1 MFSRHISK
9 NVKNIQLKIYEL
21 QDIYKFKFEIEV
33 NIDKI
38 IVKIYLDKS
47 LDKYILET
55 IEYSIR
61 KKNYNIWNYYFID
74 FDKKMVRIYFN
85 SVS

>member
-21 QDIYKFKFEIEV
+21 QDLYKFQIDLQV
-33 NIDKI
+33 NLDKI
-38 IVKIYLDKS
+38 IVKIFFNKDTE
-47 LDKYILET
+47 KYILNLVGQKTKTTLFPNHQIFDFKNKT
-55 IEYSIR
+55 IKI
-61 KKNYNIWNYYFID
+61 FLD
-74 FDKKMVRIYFN
+74 

>member
-21 QDIYKFKFEIEV
+21 QDLYKFKFDLQV
-33 NIDKI
+33 NLDKI
-38 IVKIYLDKS
+38 IVKIFFNKDTE
-47 LDKYILET
+47 KYILNLVGQKTKTTLFPKYQVFDYKEKYIKVT
-55 IEYSIR
+55 I
-61 KKNYNIWNYYFID
+61 D
-74 FDKKMVRIYFN
+74 